1 MYDPYLY
8 ENSDV
13 LVNKLNIRNKS
24 ELDLIERN
32 VTAAKLMQI
41 GNIDGN
47 FDFEHLKRMHRFIFG
62 DIYEWA
68 GKEREIPIE
77 KREEV
82 LGGLSVQY
90 AYPNE
95 IKFEVDKAISE
106 LHKTDWNNLS
116 LSDKSE
122 KFAVVTAALW
132 QVHAF
137 REGNTRTTIAFA
149 CEFAK
154 VHGFP
159 MDKQLFAEYSDYT
172 RKALVMASIG
182 KYSEY
187 QHLSKIFKDSMERGA
202 EMQKQ
207 LDAEVEREPKTD
219 SVSAPYYIKV
229 ESMEQIE
236 KLKQANITLESK
248 ETNDGRLIIRINK
261 SDANNVREI
270 LNKSKKNNRTI

>member
-1 MYDPYLY
+1 MRDPYVY

-13 LVNKLNIRNKS
+13 LINKLNICDKS
-24 ELDLIERN
+24 ELDSIERN
-32 VTAAKLMQI
+32 VTAAKLMLI
-41 GNIDGN
+41 ENVDGN
-47 FDFEHLKRMHRFIFG
+47 FDFEHLKKMHRFIFG

-68 GKEREIPIE
+68 GEEREIPIE

-90 AYPNE
+90 AYPSE
-95 IKFEVDKAISE
+95 IKIQADKAIAE
-106 LHKTDWNNLS
+106 LHNTDWNSLS
-116 LSDKSE
+116 LNDKSE
-122 KFAVVTAALW
+122 KFAIATAALW

-154 VHGFP
+154 AHGFP

-187 QHLSKIFKDSMERGA
+187 QHLSKIFKDSMEQGA
-202 EMQKQ
+202 EMQRK
-207 LDAEVEREPKTD
+207 LNSEAERDKPLFSIAEISSDKY
-219 SVSAPYYIKV
+219 APT
-229 ESMEQIE
+229 S
-236 KLKQANITLESK
+236 SK
-248 ETNDGRLIIRINK
+248 NKDIGRG
-261 SDANNVREI
+261 
-270 LNKSKKNNRTI
+270 KKNDLEL